1 MQQLLA
7 DFLHYLTVERG
18 LAANTVE
25 SYGRDL
31 RQYLSYLTEHKGLTS
46 LQETTQATVVG
57 YLLFLQ
63 AHGRAVATLSR
74 NLAAIKAFYHF
85 LVREGFLAHDPTV
98 NLETPRQEK
107 RLPRILSVEEIESL
121 LAQPDLKTPSGIRD
135 RAMLEVLYATGLR
148 VSELV
153 SLTVEDVNLEEGYLR
168 CLGKGAKE
176 RIIPLG
182 SQALKYLSLYLNH
195 ARRFLL
201 ARPGD
206 PVLFLNHHGNRLT
219 RQGFWKIL
227 KKYAG
232 RMAPNRKISP
242 HIIRHSFATHLLEN
256 GADLRAVQEML
267 GHADISTTQIYTH
280 LTRGKIREVYDRTH
294 PRA

>member
-25 SYGRDL
+25 SYARDL
-31 RQYLSYLTEHKGLTS
+31 RQYFSYLTEQKGLRS
-46 LQETTQATVVG
+46 VQETTQATIVG

-63 AHGRAVATLSR
+63 AHGRSVATLSR
-74 NLAAIKAFYHF
+74 TLAAIRAFYRF
-85 LVREGFLAHDPTV
+85 LTREGFLAHNPAV

-107 RLPRILSVEEIESL
+107 RLPRVLSVEEIESL

-153 SLTVEDVNLEEGYLR
+153 SLTVEDVNLKEGYLR

-182 SQALKYLSLYLNH
+182 SQAVKYLSLYLNY
-195 ARRFLL
+195 ARGFLL

-227 KKYAG
+227 KKYAS
-232 RMAPNRKISP
+232 RLAPTHKISP
-242 HIIRHSFATHLLEN
+242 HIIRHSFATH
-256 GADLRAVQEML
+256 
-267 GHADISTTQIYTH
+267 
-280 LTRGKIREVYDRTH
+280 
-294 PRA
+294 